1 MSLVQ
6 LFHNPGA
13 GDEEHSKKNLM
24 RTIEAQGFECRYSS
38 TKKKGWEKL
47 EAEADF
53 IVLAGGDGTV
63 RKVASEL
70 LNRKLLEKKY
80 PIALLPLGT
89 ANNVARTLGLN
100 GSAEKLSESWW
111 KAETKS
117 FDIGILHG
125 LDEPGFFLES
135 FGYGLFPRL
144 MKEMKKREEELE
156 EEGLSP
162 EEELQLVIEIL
173 HDLVHEYEPK
183 KYTLEIDG
191 VDHSGEY
198 LLVEVMN
205 TRSIGPNLELA
216 PASDPGDGYL
226 EVVMIDETQRASLLN
241 YLRKKRKGSKDP
253 FACPTHKA
261 KKVVISCEGVH
272 AHMDDEYLKLK
283 KSQEVKIEIQKGVLD
298 FIIP

>member
-1 MSLVQ
+1 MPIVQ
-6 LFHNPGA
+6 LFHNPTA
-13 GDEEHSKKNLM
+13 GDEEHSKKKLL
-24 RTIEAQGFECRYSS
+24 RAIESHGFECRYSS
-38 TKKKGWEKL
+38 TKNKGWEKIES
-47 EAEADF
+47 EAEF

-63 RKVASEL
+63 RKVAAEL

-100 GSAEKLSESWW
+100 GNAEELGESWW
-111 KAETKS
+111 KGKTKT
-117 FDIGILHG
+117 FDIGMVQG

-144 MKEMKKREEELE
+144 MKEMKNRKEELE
-156 EEGLSP
+156 EKDLSP
-162 EEELQLVIEIL
+162 EEELQLVLEVL
-173 HDLVHEYEPK
+173 HDLIHDYEPK
-183 KYTLEIDG
+183 EFKLEIDG

-198 LLVEVMN
+198 LMVEVMN

-216 PASDPGDGYL
+216 PAADPGDGSF
-226 EVVMIDETQRASLLN
+226 EVVMVSEKQRASLMD
-241 YLRKKRKGSKDP
+241 YLRKKRKGSKTP

-261 KKVVISCEGVH
+261 KKVTIACDGIH

-283 KSQEVKIEIQKGVLD
+283 KLLEIKIELQKGALD

>member
-1 MSLVQ
+1 MPLVQ

-13 GDEEHSKKNLM
+13 GDEEHSKENLM
-24 RTIEAQGFECRYSS
+24 HTIEAQGFECRYSS

-100 GSAEKLSESWW
+100 GNATRLSKSWW
-111 KAETKS
+111 KGKVKN
-117 FDIGILHG
+117 FDIGIIQG

-135 FGYGLFPRL
+135 FGYGLFPKL
-144 MKEMKKREEELE
+144 MKEMKKRSEEVEEED
-156 EEGLSP
+156 LSP
-162 EEELQLVIEIL
+162 EDELQLVLEIL
-173 HDLVHEYEPK
+173 HDLIHEYQPK
-183 KYTLEIDG
+183 EFKLEIDG
-191 VDHSGEY
+191 VDHSGKY
-198 LLVEVMN
+198 LLVEIMN
-205 TRSIGPNLELA
+205 TRSIGPKLELA
-216 PASDPGDGYL
+216 PSADPGDGFF
-226 EVVMIDETQRASLLN
+226 EVVMIDEKQRASLLD
-241 YLRKKRKGSKDP
+241 YLRKKRKGSKAP
-253 FACPTHKA
+253 FACPTHRA
-261 KKVVISCEGVH
+261 KKILIASEGVR

-283 KSQEVKIEIQKGVLD
+283 KSQEIKIEIQKGVLD
-298 FIIP
+298 FLIP